1 MELTKTIGLLL
12 SMTLLMSSQAFANFS
27 YEGFL
32 TDSSGQDIVSQS
44 VQIRLQI
51 SHPVSS
57 ACVLYD
63 ETHTVVTGSD
73 GYFSL
78 TVGAGTR
85 NDAGPYLLSD
95 VFQNS
100 TVLAGTS
107 CYTPAAG
114 DERKMKIQV
123 SVAGGT
129 WDVLGTLVL
138 HPSPSAL
145 VAENASLVGG
155 VAASNL
161 LKVQSSS
168 AFMTPITGA
177 QATDLLSLINGTS
190 TKYLNANSSTAA
202 SLPSYSGSPS
212 TPAAGSIWYD
222 SANGVVK
229 YYNGSTSVALS
240 AGSAGTVVNVAAG
253 TGLLGGPITSSGTLS
268 VDVGTTSNKIVQL
281 TAGGMLPAV
290 DGSLLTNLN
299 PYNISGMVPVS
310 NGGTGATNFIANSL
324 LMADGTGTA
333 MTSGMT
339 CASNDVLR
347 WNGTAWT
354 CSGNA
359 LKISA
364 GGNVGIG
371 TNSPMAGLD
380 VVTGLSVGTSIT
392 GGSPIT
398 NMKICSAAAVGGG
411 SPTTTSPLIFN
422 ISCGGAAV
430 GSVVSCSP
438 DVNPGTTLS
447 WSAWMD
453 TAGMISVKIVNTNAS
468 GPATAANWKCLVVN

>member
-1 MELTKTIGLLL
+1 MELKKIIGFFISMILLGG
-12 SMTLLMSSQAFANFS
+12 SSAFANFS

-44 VQIRLQI
+44 AQIRLQI

-78 TVGAGTR
+78 IVGAGTR
-85 NDAGPYLLSD
+85 NDGGSYSFSEI
-95 VFQNS
+95 FQNS
-100 TVLAGTS
+100 TALAGIA

-155 VAASNL
+155 IAASNL

-168 AFMTPITGA
+168 AFSTPITGA

-212 TPAAGSIWYD
+212 TPVAGSLWYD
-222 SANGVVK
+222 STNGVVK
-229 YYNGSTSVALS
+229 YYNGSSSIALS

-253 TGLLGGPITSSGTLS
+253 AGLLGGPITSSGTLS
-268 VDVGTTSNKIVQL
+268 VDVGTTANKIVQL
-281 TAGGMLPAV
+281 TAGGILPAV
-290 DGSLLTNLN
+290 DGSLLTSLN
-299 PYNISGMVPVS
+299 PYNLAGAVPVS
-310 NGGTGATNFIANSL
+310 NGGTGATNFVANSL

-333 MTSGMT
+333 MTSGLT
-339 CASNDVLR
+339 CAPYDTLK
-347 WNGTAWT
+347 WNGTAWA
-354 CSGNA
+354 CSGA
-359 LKISA
+359 AFKIT
-364 GGNVGIG
+364 GGGVGIG
-371 TNSPMAGLD
+371 TSSPAAGLD
-380 VVTGLSVGTSIT
+380 VATTFSVGASIT
-392 GGSPIT
+392 GSPMT
-398 NMKICSAAAVGGG
+398 NMKICSATGVGGG
-411 SPTTTSPLIFN
+411 AASTTSPLVFS
-422 ISCGGAAV
+422 ISCAGAAV
-430 GSVVSCSP
+430 GSIVSCSP
-438 DVNPGTTLS
+438 DANPGSTLS
-447 WSAWMD
+447 WSAWVS
-453 TAGMISVKIVNTNAS
+453 TAGTIDVKIVNTNAS
-468 GPATAANWKCLVVN
+468 GGPTAANWKCLVVN